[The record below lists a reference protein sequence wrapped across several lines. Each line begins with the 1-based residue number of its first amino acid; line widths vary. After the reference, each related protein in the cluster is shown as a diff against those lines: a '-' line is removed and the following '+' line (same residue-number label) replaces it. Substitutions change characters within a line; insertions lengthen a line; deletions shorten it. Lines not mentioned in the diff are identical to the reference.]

1 MIAFGAGVL
10 GLVAGDATHASA
22 LRAGDWTLAL
32 CGQELGDCLCAVAL
46 VQRTFGGG
54 SPCAPTNGRG
64 RGRGTGGEAAETGR
78 NQPGRAGSRKRE
90 CGRGHAPCES
100 ESGEC
105 PREPGAKCGGD
116 GQDHER
122 MPLACVS
129 GFEFCWVIALLRS
142 IENCYE
148 LLSWQDHER
157 MSLAR
162 VSGTLFSKTHLMLD
176 RGRPR
181 RAKGSG

>member
-1 MIAFGAGVL
+1 M
-10 GLVAGDATHASA
+10 ASLQA
-22 LRAGDWTLAL
+22 MRLTRAL
-32 CGQELGDCLCAVAL
+32 CGQEIGHWRSAGRRLEIVCARL
-46 VQRTFGGG
+46 HSYSERSGGG

-64 RGRGTGGEAAETGR
+64 RGRETGGEAAETGR

-157 MSLAR
+157 MPLACA
-162 VSGTLFSKTHLMLD
+162 SGTLFSKTHLMLD